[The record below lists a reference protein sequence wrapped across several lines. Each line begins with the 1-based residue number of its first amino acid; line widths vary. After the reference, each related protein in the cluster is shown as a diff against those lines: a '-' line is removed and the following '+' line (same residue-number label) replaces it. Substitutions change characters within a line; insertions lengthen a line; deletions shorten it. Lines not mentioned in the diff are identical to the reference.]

1 MFSMTTIELSTS
13 MPMPRAS
20 PDSEMMFRVTPL
32 KYMHTMAV
40 TRLTGMEN
48 ATTMVGLKSFRNT
61 IRINMASTAPKR
73 ILLMMESITRSM

>member
-1 MFSMTTIELSTS
+1 
-13 MPMPRAS
+13 MPRAR
-20 PDSEMMFRVTPL
+20 PDSEIMFRVTPL

-73 ILLMMESITRSM
+73 ILFMMESITRSM

>member
-1 MFSMTTIELSTS
+1 

-48 ATTMVGLKSFRNT
+48 ATTRVG
-61 IRINMASTAPKR
+61 P
-73 ILLMMESITRSM
+73 

>member
-61 IRINMASTAPKR
+61 IRINIASTAPKR